1 MNATVRKWVVI
12 TGTMLA
18 IVVGCNPTVTPVVDT
33 GTGTDGLAV
42 SDGGFSDAPVS
53 PGGTGG
59 VVDVGGDVGID
70 EVVITEDGG
79 EETRSFFTA
88 FQIDPTAEDTAGPKF
103 VVAGY
108 VDDPNAPE
116 GERTLDLVTGWN
128 QSQPVQIHFQQRNA
142 DGTISFRT
150 VVLAGTS
157 PVAVIAG
164 VELGHINADEFLDVV
179 VLVKAAGAGTFCP
192 PKVPGGDPTEISLLE
207 GVILVYFNPG
217 DGIDPETGEP
227 MYFNGDRWRQL
238 VNAPTRGPGFVNGL
252 ILDAE
257 GDQWIHNQYPGNEE
271 VSFDESKTQPEWS
284 GFTSLVVVDLDEDGF
299 DDVLV
304 ALNPGECET
313 LGQNPPVN
321 TIDLWVNPGFRNGE
335 DPEFAEFWGTRHPD
349 GNWPDGR
356 TRRVPV
362 TLLAA
367 VAQVKDIAVYDVD
380 GDDDIDVVATFPNAI
395 SNNISWARNPLYT
408 VSRELEFPGDFDAVV
423 AGTLLDRIDP
433 GAPRFNATRW
443 EVRPIGQLDS
453 GADTLALG
461 DIDNDG
467 FTDVVVRSTAG
478 QLVQWFRRPNAQTIQ
493 PEFPPFDPTPDR
505 FNFPWNV
512 FTLTEFDEQAP
523 EGMAVGDFTGDGQV
537 ELAIAAE
544 GAVFWYDG
552 TLSETVFDAWA
563 PNTIIQDSPAD
574 AADLTP
580 GAGVGVSA
588 VDVSTSINDILIV
601 DLDEDGR
608 LDIVATLDRRSGSGL
623 SDDRIVW
630 YRNIRTEED
639 EADAGE

>member
-59 VVDVGGDVGID
+59 VLDVGGDVGID

-108 VDDPNAPE
+108 VDDPNAPD

-128 QSQPVQIHFQQRNA
+128 QSQPIQVHFQQRNA

-179 VLVKAAGAGTFCP
+179 VLVKAAGNETFCP
-192 PKVPGGDPTEISLLE
+192 PPPPPPPTLLPDGTFFFPPPAEPTRISLLE

-217 DGIDPETGEP
+217 DGTDPETGEP
-227 MYFNGDRWRQL
+227 MYFNGDRWRQI
-238 VNAPTRGPGFVNGL
+238 VDAPTRPPGFVNGRL
-252 ILDAE
+252 VDE
-257 GDQWIHNQYPGNEE
+257 DGNQWIHNQFPGRED
-271 VSFDESKTQPEWS
+271 VSIDDSKTQPESS
-284 GFTSLVVVDLDEDGF
+284 GFTSLVVVDVDEDGF

-304 ALNPGECET
+304 ALNPGECEA
-313 LGQNPPVN
+313 LGQAPPVN
-321 TIDLWVNPGFRNGE
+321 TIDLWMNPGFRNGE
-335 DPEFAEFWGTRHPD
+335 DPEFAEFWGTPHPN
-349 GNWPDGR
+349 GNWSDGR
-356 TRRVPV
+356 TRRVPI
-362 TLLAA
+362 TLM
-367 VAQVKDIAVYDVD
+367 VAGARVKDIAVYDVD
-380 GDDDIDVVATFPNAI
+380 GDDDVDVVATYPNAI
-395 SNNISWARNPLYT
+395 SNNISWARNPLYI

-423 AGTLLDRIDP
+423 ATP
-433 GAPRFNATRW
+433 W
-443 EVRPIGQLDS
+443 EFRPIGQLDS
-453 GADTLALG
+453 EADALTLG

-467 FTDVVVRSTAG
+467 FTDVVVRSTNG
-478 QLVQWFRRPNAQTIQ
+478 QLVQWFRRPNAQSIQ

-512 FTLTEFDEQAP
+512 FTLTEFDQQAP
-523 EGMAVGDFTGDGQV
+523 EGMAVGDLTGDGQV

>member
-1 MNATVRKWVVI
+1 MNATVRKWVVT

-18 IVVGCNPTVTPVVDT
+18 IVVGCNPTVTPVDDS
-33 GTGTDGLAV
+33 GTSTNGLEV

-59 VVDVGGDVGID
+59 VVDIGGGGGID
-70 EVVITEDGG
+70 EQVITEDGG

-108 VDDPNAPE
+108 VDDPNAAE
-116 GERTLDLVTGWN
+116 GVGTLDLVTGWN
-128 QSQPVQIHFQQRNA
+128 QSQPVQVHYQQRAA

-157 PVAVIAG
+157 PVGVIAG

-179 VLVKAAGAGTFCP
+179 LLVKAAGAITYCP
-192 PKVPGGDPTEISLLE
+192 PKAPGGDPTEISLLE

-227 MYFNGDRWRQL
+227 MYLNGDRWRQI
-238 VNAPTRGPGFVNGL
+238 VDAPTRPPGFVNGL
-252 ILDAE
+252 ILDVV
-257 GDQWIHNQYPGNEE
+257 GNQWIHNQYPGKEE
-271 VSFDESKTQPEWS
+271 VSFDESKTKPEWS
-284 GFTSLVVVDLDEDGF
+284 GFTSLVVVDVDEDGF

-304 ALNPGECET
+304 ALNPGECDT
-313 LGQNPPVN
+313 LGQNPPV
-321 TIDLWVNPGFRNGE
+321 TTVDLWMNPGFRNGE
-335 DPEFAEFWGTRHPD
+335 DPEFAEFWGTPHPD

-362 TLLAA
+362 SLLSAI
-367 VAQVKDIAVYDVD
+367 AQVKDIAVYDVD
-380 GDDDIDVVATFPNAI
+380 GDDDLDVVATFTNAI
-395 SNNISWARNPLYT
+395 TNNIRWARNPLYV
-408 VSRELEFPGDFDAVV
+408 VSRDLESPGDVAAVV
-423 AGTLLDRIDP
+423 AGPVGDP
-433 GAPRFNATRW
+433 FSTYLSPWFFATQW
-443 EVRPIGQLDS
+443 EERPIGQLDS
-453 GADTLALG
+453 AADTLALG
-461 DIDNDG
+461 DVDNDG
-467 FTDVVVRSTAG
+467 FTDIVVRSTIG

-512 FTLTEFDEQAP
+512 FTLTEFDGQAP
-523 EGMAVGDFTGDGQV
+523 EGMAVGDLTGDGQV

-563 PNTIIQDSPAD
+563 PN
-574 AADLTP
+574 
-580 GAGVGVSA
+580 
-588 VDVSTSINDILIV
+588 
-601 DLDEDGR
+601 
-608 LDIVATLDRRSGSGL
+608 
-623 SDDRIVW
+623 
-630 YRNIRTEED
+630 
-639 EADAGE
+639 

>member
-12 TGTMLA
+12 TGTTLV
-18 IVVGCNPTVTPVVDT
+18 IVVGCNPTVTPVGDT
-33 GTGTDGLAV
+33 GTNTDGLAV

-128 QSQPVQIHFQQRNA
+128 QSQPVQVHYQLRGA
-142 DGTISFRT
+142 DDTISFRT

-157 PVAVIAG
+157 PVGVIAG
-164 VELGHINADEFLDVV
+164 VELGHINADEFPDVV
-179 VLVKAAGAGTFCP
+179 VLVKAAGAQTFCP
-192 PKVPGGDPTEISLLE
+192 PEAQVDNPLTEDEEDEPTEISRLE

-227 MYFNGDRWRQL
+227 MYLNGDRWRQI
-238 VNAPTRGPGFVNGL
+238 VNAPTRPPGFVNGRL
-252 ILDAE
+252 VDEE
-257 GDQWIHNQYPGNEE
+257 GNQWIHNQYPGREE

-284 GFTSLVVVDLDEDGF
+284 GFTSLVVVDMDEDGF
-299 DDVLV
+299 DDVIV

-313 LGQNPPVN
+313 LGQDPPVN
-321 TIDLWVNPGFRNGE
+321 TVDLWMNPGFRNGE
-335 DPEFAEFWGTRHPD
+335 DPEFAEFWGTPHPE

-356 TRRVPV
+356 TRRVPI
-362 TLLAA
+362 TLLGSE
-367 VAQVKDIAVYDVD
+367 VPVKDIALYDVD
-380 GDDDIDVVATFPNAI
+380 GDDDIDVVATFTNAI
-395 SNNISWARNPLYT
+395 TRNIRWARNPLYT
-408 VSRELEFPGDFDAVV
+408 VARELEFPGDFAAVV
-423 AGTLLDRIDP
+423 GTP
-433 GAPRFNATRW
+433 W

-467 FTDVVVRSTAG
+467 FTDVVVRSTNG

-512 FTLTEFDEQAP
+512 FTLTEFDQQAP
-523 EGMAVGDFTGDGQV
+523 EGMAVGDLTGDGQV

-574 AADLTP
+574 TADLTP

-588 VDVSTSINDILIV
+588 VDVSTSINAILMV